1 MINNLFIEQCDPSS
15 SDALELTQRLFL
27 ELESIYGKGTIEDF
41 VEENAAFIYF
51 MVIKSGTN
59 NIACGGVNH
68 IDETTAEIKRMYV
81 KEEFRGKGISKLVLN
96 SLEEFIKNKGYKR
109 IILETGGKQPEAI
122 SLYRKFGYSEIPC
135 YARHSLDPES
145 ICFSKSLII
154 L

>member
-1 MINNLFIEQCDPSS
+1 MINNLFVQQCDPSS
-15 SDALELTQRLFL
+15 ADALELTQRLFF
-27 ELESIYGKGTIEDF
+27 EFEAIYGKGTIEDF
-41 VEENAAFIYF
+41 VEENSGFIYF
-51 MVIKSGTN
+51 MVLKSGLI

-81 KEEFRGKGISKLVLN
+81 KEEFRGKGLSKLVLN
-96 SLEEFIKNKGYKR
+96 SLEEFIKNNGYKS

-145 ICFSKSLII
+145 LCFAKNLKI
-154 L
+154 

>member
-1 MINNLFIEQCDPSS
+1 MINNLFVQQCDPSS
-15 SDALELTQRLFL
+15 PDALELTQHLFY
-27 ELESIYGKGTIEDF
+27 ELEAIYGKGTIEDF
-41 VEENAAFIYF
+41 VEENAGFIYF
-51 MVIKSGTN
+51 MVLKSGII

-68 IDETTAEIKRMYV
+68 INETTAEIKRMYV

-96 SLEEFIKNKGYKR
+96 ALEEFIKNKGYKR

-145 ICFSKSLII
+145 LCFAKNL
-154 L
+154 